1 MRIARLQSRPI
12 AHRPALLAVVL
23 AMALL
28 PSAPAALA
36 DTGETIIQR
45 CTHGESLSGFPPRAY
60 SRALKE
66 LSADA
71 EEYTDCASLI
81 RQAQV
86 AAASGHGGAGGGGGT
101 TGSSSAGPV
110 ATVVTPSEQ
119 QAVNRATGGAEPVSL
134 GGALIRPGVV
144 HANVASAF
152 STLPAPLLATLAL
165 MLVCLLAATGAGVR
179 KRVRAGRSD

>member
-12 AHRPALLAVVL
+12 AHRPALLVVVL
-23 AMALL
+23 AMALI
-28 PSAPAALA
+28 PCAPALA

-86 AAASGHGGAGGGGGT
+86 AAASGRGGAGGGGAA
-101 TGSSSAGPV
+101 GSPAAGPV
-110 ATVVTPSEQ
+110 AAVVTPSEQ
-119 QAVNRATGGAEPVSL
+119 QAINGATGGAEPVKL

-165 MLVCLLAATGAGVR
+165 MLVCLLAAAGATAR
-179 KRVRAGRSD
+179 KRVRARRSD